1 MGCELADHLPGVGI
15 EQQLGRVCE
24 HARGRVPASVEA
36 EAIGLARQKI
46 LHPAVMDGTVPPRKF
61 QAKLF
66 LAFEKAELDRLG
78 VGRA

>member
-1 MGCELADHLPGVGI
+1 
-15 EQQLGRVCE
+15 
-24 HARGRVPASVEA
+24 
-36 EAIGLARQKI
+36 
-46 LHPAVMDGTVPPRKF
+46 MDGTVPPRKF